1 MAKHL
6 LLTLPFPK
14 PEPFLQQLQTV
25 FPDWK
30 ITYLHH
36 AVKPTEAFY
45 KQDMHIPPEILREV
59 TALMTMG
66 VVPDP
71 ADAPNLRYIHFNV
84 AGTDHV
90 AHKPAFKDPNI
101 TITTSTGGPSI
112 AVAEWVLGSVLGLSR
127 RLFKFRELQNAKSW
141 GSPVL
146 ATPPFALDGKKIG
159 IVGYGS
165 IGRQVA
171 QLANAFGMEVIVYNS
186 RPRLTSED
194 RKDRN
199 WCEAGA
205 GDPDGTIPSAYFHGQ
220 SKEELHS
227 FLSQDLD
234 ILVLSL
240 PLTASTKRLIGEEEL
255 SLINAK
261 SPAILV
267 NVARGQVV
275 DQDALIASL
284 KKGAANGGLL
294 AAALDVTDPEPLP
307 QDSELWG
314 LPNVFISP
322 HISSVTQQTVARAYK
337 IWLENLVRIQKG
349 EEPFNVVKK
358 TKV

>member
-1 MAKHL
+1 MFADTMKIKVARLAK
-6 LLTLPFPK
+6 
-14 PEPFLQQLQTV
+14 
-25 FPDWK
+25 
-30 ITYLHH
+30 
-36 AVKPTEAFY
+36 
-45 KQDMHIPPEILREV
+45 
-59 TALMTMG
+59 
-66 VVPDP
+66 
-71 ADAPNLRYIHFNV
+71 
-84 AGTDHV
+84 
-90 AHKPAFKDPNI
+90 
-101 TITTSTGGPSI
+101 
-112 AVAEWVLGSVLGLSR
+112 
-127 RLFKFRELQNAKSW
+127 
-141 GSPVL
+141 
-146 ATPPFALDGKKIG
+146 
-159 IVGYGS
+159 
-165 IGRQVA
+165 
-171 QLANAFGMEVIVYNS
+171 AFGMEVIVYNS
-186 RPRLTSED
+186 HPRLTAED

-205 GDPDGTIPSAYFHGQ
+205 GDPDGAIPSAYFHGQ
-220 SKEELHS
+220 TKEELYS

-234 ILVLSL
+234 IVVLSL
-240 PLTASTKRLIGEEEL
+240 PLTASTKHLISEEEL

-307 QDSELWG
+307 EDSELWG

-358 TKV
+358 AEV